1 MNVHVN
7 VPVAEVVW
15 AVQVWVAGVAP
26 LNVIVPIV
34 VRTEN
39 PEPVT
44 VTVVPTAPELGDR
57 VIAGVVTVKVAEAV
71 FALASFAVTVLPP
84 AVEEGTTKVAVKP
97 PVAEVVMVAGTVV
110 TVAEL
115 NVIVTVEVAAK
126 LTPMT
131 VTVVPTG
138 P

>member
-1 MNVHVN
+1 
-7 VPVAEVVW
+7 
-15 AVQVWVAGVAP
+15 
-26 LNVIVPIV
+26 
-34 VRTEN
+34 
-39 PEPVT
+39 
-44 VTVVPTAPELGDR
+44 LGDR